1 MFEVVAKRDVT
12 VKSFSFYTDAARTGV
27 IEVYTR
33 VGTYKNNELVS
44 TGWQL
49 VYNRNV
55 QQNGQ
60 SVLTVLGDLDTVV
73 TIPTGSIQSFY
84 MVTANYIM
92 YDAGSIEGTVF
103 VEDSSLVLYQGE
115 LAIALLFMF
124 SKTAAEILFS
134 MLFSRQRHI
143 RQHISWNWYI
153 RGAMES
159 KDFQRNN
166 QVSHFIFNS
175 H

>member
-1 MFEVVAKRDVT
+1 VLAGTNAGARGAQGVMFEVLAKRDVT

-44 TGWQL
+44 TGWQR

-92 YDAGSIEGTVF
+92 YDAGSIEGAVLS
-103 VEDSSLVLYQGE
+103 EDNALTLRQGACAN
-115 LAIALLFMF
+115 LCC
-124 SKTAAEILFS
+124 ILFRRP
-134 MLFSRQRHI
+134 MA
-143 RQHISWNWYI
+143 Y
-153 RGAMES
+153 
-159 KDFQRNN
+159 
-166 QVSHFIFNS
+166 SHDS
-175 H
+175 DTT